1 MKDTIVIGITFS
13 TTRFE
18 FYPRWVIGNDSQVR
32 IVLLAAHLSNAALLE
47 VCDALVLTG
56 GTDINPSLYNSE
68 RLEYPNAPKDGWDD
82 ARDHFEQL
90 LFKQALIKKIPVLA
104 ICRGL
109 QLVNTTLGGTLL
121 ADLEES
127 GKTNHRRM
135 ADADGEHLVHLS
147 PGSQLAEI
155 AQTQQAMINS
165 AHHQAVDRVADDLMI
180 TGISPDEVIEA
191 LEWKAFANHAP
202 LLAVQWHP
210 ERVEQADAGTL
221 SIPIRNWLLHQA
233 QAYHENK
240 LAVKLAQYGK

>member
-18 FYPRWVIGNDSQVR
+18 FYPRWVIGNDRQIR
-32 IVLLAAHLSNAALLE
+32 IVLLAAHLSNAALLDE
-47 VCDALVLTG
+47 CYAVVLTG
-56 GTDINPSLYNSE
+56 VTDIHPSLYNSE
-68 RLEYPNAPKDGWDD
+68 RLDYPHAPKDGWDN
-82 ARDHFEQL
+82 ARDDFEQAI
-90 LFKQALIKKIPVLA
+90 FKQALIKKMPVLA

-109 QLVNTTLGGTLL
+109 QLVNASLRGTLL

-135 ADADGEHLVHLS
+135 ADADGEHLVQLS

-155 AQTQQAMINS
+155 AQAQQAMINS
-165 AHHQAVDRVADDLMI
+165 AHHQAVDRVADELMI
-180 TGISPDEVIEA
+180 SGISPDNVIEA
-191 LEWKAFANHAP
+191 LEWKLPANHSP

-233 QAYHENK
+233 QAFHENK
-240 LAVKLAQYGK
+240 

>member
-18 FYPRWVIGNDSQVR
+18 FYPRWVIGNDRQIR
-32 IVLLAAHLSNAALLE
+32 IVLLAAHLSNAALLDD
-47 VCDALVLTG
+47 CDAVVLTG
-56 GTDINPSLYNSE
+56 GTDIHPSLYNSE
-68 RLEYPNAPKDGWDD
+68 RLDYPHAPKDGWDD
-82 ARDHFEQL
+82 ARDYFEQAI
-90 LFKQALIKKIPVLA
+90 FEQALIKKIPVLA

-109 QLVNTTLGGTLL
+109 QLVNASLGGTLL

-135 ADADGEHLVHLS
+135 ADADGEHWVQIT

-155 AQTQQAMINS
+155 AHTQQAMINS

-180 TGISPDEVIEA
+180 TGISPDQVIEA
-191 LEWKAFANHAP
+191 LEWKEPSKHAS

-233 QAYHENK
+233 HAFHENK
-240 LAVKLAQYGK
+240 

>member
-18 FYPRWVIGNDSQVR
+18 FYPRWVIGNDRQIR
-32 IVLLAAHLSNAALLE
+32 IVLLAAHLSNAALLDE
-47 VCDALVLTG
+47 CDA
-56 GTDINPSLYNSE
+56 S
-68 RLEYPNAPKDGWDD
+68 
-82 ARDHFEQL
+82 
-90 LFKQALIKKIPVLA
+90 
-104 ICRGL
+104 
-109 QLVNTTLGGTLL
+109 LGGTLL

-127 GKTNHRRM
+127 GKNNHRRM
-135 ADADGEHLVHLS
+135 ADADGEHLVQLS

-165 AHHQAVDRVADDLMI
+165 AHHQAVDRVADELMI
-180 TGISPDEVIEA
+180 SGISPDNVIEA
-191 LEWKAFANHAP
+191 LEWKLPANHSP

-233 QAYHENK
+233 QAFHENK
-240 LAVKLAQYGK
+240 

>member
-18 FYPRWVIGNDSQVR
+18 FYPRWVIGTDRQIR
-32 IVLLAAHLSNAALLE
+32 IVLLAAHLSNADLLDE
-47 VCDALVLTG
+47 CDAVVLSG
-56 GTDINPSLYNSE
+56 GTDIHPSLYNSE
-68 RLEYPNAPKDGWDD
+68 RLDYPHAPKDGWDN
-82 ARDHFEQL
+82 ARDDFEQAI
-90 LFKQALIKKIPVLA
+90 FKQALIKKMPVLA

-109 QLVNTTLGGTLL
+109 QLVNASLGGTLL

-127 GKTNHRRM
+127 GKNNHRRM
-135 ADADGEHLVHLS
+135 ADADGEHLVQLS

-165 AHHQAVDRVADDLMI
+165 AHHQAVDRVADELMI
-180 TGISPDEVIEA
+180 CGVSPDNVIEA
-191 LEWKAFANHAP
+191 LEWKVPANHAP

-210 ERVEQADAGTL
+210 ERVEQADASTL

-233 QAYHENK
+233 QAFHENK
-240 LAVKLAQYGK
+240 

>member
-18 FYPRWVIGNDSQVR
+18 FYPRWVIGNDRQIR
-32 IVLLAAHLSNAALLE
+32 IVLLAAHLSNAALLDE
-47 VCDALVLTG
+47 CDAVVLTG
-56 GTDINPSLYNSE
+56 GTDIHPSLYNSE
-68 RLEYPNAPKDGWDD
+68 RLDYPRAPKDGWDN
-82 ARDHFEQL
+82 ARDDFEQAI
-90 LFKQALIKKIPVLA
+90 FKQALIKKMPVLA

-109 QLVNTTLGGTLL
+109 QLVNASLGGTLL

-127 GKTNHRRM
+127 GKNNHRRM
-135 ADADGEHLVHLS
+135 ADADGEHLVQLS

-165 AHHQAVDRVADDLMI
+165 AHHQAVDRVADELMI
-180 TGISPDEVIEA
+180 SGISPDNVIEA
-191 LEWKAFANHAP
+191 LEWKLPANHSP

-233 QAYHENK
+233 QAFHENK
-240 LAVKLAQYGK
+240 

>member
-18 FYPRWVIGNDSQVR
+18 FYPRWVIGTDRQIR
-32 IVLLAAHLSNAALLE
+32 IVLLAAHLSNAALLDE
-47 VCDALVLTG
+47 CDAVVLTG
-56 GTDINPSLYNSE
+56 GTDIHPSLYNSE
-68 RLEYPNAPKDGWDD
+68 RLDYPHAPKDGWDN
-82 ARDHFEQL
+82 ARDDFEQAI
-90 LFKQALIKKIPVLA
+90 FKQALIKKMPVLA

-109 QLVNTTLGGTLL
+109 QLVNASLRGTLL

-135 ADADGEHLVHLS
+135 ADADGEHLVQLS

-155 AQTQQAMINS
+155 AQVHQAMINS
-165 AHHQAVDRVADDLMI
+165 AHHQAVDRVADELMI
-180 TGISPDEVIEA
+180 CGVSPDNVIEA
-191 LEWKAFANHAP
+191 LEWKVPANHAP

-233 QAYHENK
+233 QAFYENK
-240 LAVKLAQYGK
+240 

>member
-18 FYPRWVIGNDSQVR
+18 FYPRWVIGNDRQIR
-32 IVLLAAHLSNAALLE
+32 IVLLAAHLSNADLLDE
-47 VCDALVLTG
+47 YDAVVLTG
-56 GTDINPSLYNSE
+56 GTDIHPSLYNSE
-68 RLEYPNAPKDGWDD
+68 RLDYPHAPKDGWDN
-82 ARDHFEQL
+82 ARDDFEQAI
-90 LFKQALIKKIPVLA
+90 FKQALIKKMPVLA

-109 QLVNTTLGGTLL
+109 QLVNASLGGTLL

-135 ADADGEHLVHLS
+135 ADADGEHPVQLS

-155 AQTQQAMINS
+155 AQAHQAMINS
-165 AHHQAVDRVADDLMI
+165 AHHQAVDRVADELMI
-180 TGISPDEVIEA
+180 TGISPDEVVEA
-191 LEWKAFANHAP
+191 LEWKLPANHSP

-233 QAYHENK
+233 HAFHENK
-240 LAVKLAQYGK
+240 